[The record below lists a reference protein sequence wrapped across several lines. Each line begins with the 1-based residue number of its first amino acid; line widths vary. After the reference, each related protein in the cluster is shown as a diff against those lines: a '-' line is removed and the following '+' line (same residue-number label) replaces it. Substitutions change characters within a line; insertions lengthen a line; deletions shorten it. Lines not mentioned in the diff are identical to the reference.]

1 MIIIITVYFILP
13 PPPQK
18 KIKSEVLAMSCTIWN
33 NNIYSNI
40 NGLYYMTIMWYLEV
54 KWTLHI
60 NNVTHYFQYVK
71 IHIII

>member
-13 PPPQK
+13 PPPPIICCILAK
-18 KIKSEVLAMSCTIWN
+18 LKSEVFAMSCTILN

-40 NGLYYMTIMWYLEV
+40 NGLYYVTIMWYLEV

-60 NNVTHYFQYVK
+60 NNITHYFQ
-71 IHIII
+71 